1 MTGPRICYLLGTTA
15 GGTGRH
21 VAMLATGCARA
32 GRPVVVAGPA
42 GAAAAAG
49 LENVRFE
56 VVPIGERPH
65 PGTDMAV
72 VRRLRRL
79 LAANA
84 PDVIHAHGVRAGGLA
99 ALALRRSQGERRPP
113 SHPPALVVTVHNA
126 PPAGAAAGVI
136 YRLLERLV
144 ARRADVVLGVS
155 SDLSG
160 RMSRLG
166 AREVGRAIVPAPER
180 EPTQAG
186 VEMSARPADLD
197 EADRPLVLAIG
208 RLAPQKG
215 FETLIDAAALW
226 RDRVPEPL
234 LAIAGTGPLWRRLAT
249 KARRLGVGVSFLG
262 WREDV
267 PELLASA
274 DVFVLPS
281 RWEGQ
286 PLILQEA
293 LRAGRPVVAAD
304 VAGVRG
310 MTGGD
315 AALLVPTGDPDAFA
329 SAVLSVLDSPLA
341 AERLAASAA
350 RRAAALPTEADA
362 ISAAL
367 ALYDRLTQP
376 PSPDPAATAV

>member
-1 MTGPRICYLLGTTA
+1 VTGPRICYLLGTTA

-21 VAMLATGCARA
+21 VAMLARGCAQA

-56 VVPIGERPH
+56 VVPIGERAH
-65 PGTDMAV
+65 PGRDMAV
-72 VRRLRRL
+72 IRRLRRL

-99 ALALRRSQGERRPP
+99 ALALGRSQGERRPP
-113 SHPPALVVTVHNA
+113 SQPPALVVTVHNA
-126 PPAGAAAGVI
+126 PPVGAAAGVI